1 MIIGASRRKDGVPLK
16 IPTSHG
22 GFPTGPL
29 MDNHSLQTPIRK
41 GRRHLG
47 LQRRLDAGGADAEAA
62 NLMLHQA
69 TYARAWERSE
79 IWPSEDDEAAPAESR
94 GFL

>member
-1 MIIGASRRKDGVPLK
+1 MIIGASRREDGVPLK

-29 MDNHSLQTPIRK
+29 MDN
-41 GRRHLG
+41 
-47 LQRRLDAGGADAEAA
+47 AGGAEAEAA
-62 NLMLHQA
+62 SLMLHQA

-79 IWPSEDDEAAPAESR
+79 IWPSEDDEAEPAESG